1 MLADANLLGSDP
13 PMRARQNSGI
23 RRKNSYGVKPDL
35 QAAGLLVSAEADKQ
49 PSTMRFGARRTPPPL
64 AFRRSSNSRRLHRP
78 HAVPGSAKSQRC
90 RRPLDQTERGQT
102 VSISHRAARWSPH
115 DMLRLE
121 LMVVFA
127 WRFARTTVAAYV
139 VDMARRIPHVLRCQM
154 TQVEPSE
161 R

>member
-1 MLADANLLGSDP
+1 MPLNIDAFLAEVFTTDAGNGNSPKCIRWRTGRKLATCVWRQRSAP
-13 PMRARQNSGI
+13 PTAC
-23 RRKNSYGVKPDL
+23 RRL
-35 QAAGLLVSAEADKQ
+35 
-49 PSTMRFGARRTPPPL
+49 
-64 AFRRSSNSRRLHRP
+64 SNSRRLHRP

-139 VDMARRIPHVLRCQM
+139 VNMARRIPHVLSCQM